1 MRRHLLPFIL
11 GGLLCT
17 GLAGCNAHGFTYY
30 LFKPLWTKS
39 LPHDIALGT
48 STPYIVLMEGNPS
61 EWQYM
66 NAVDERAM
74 AQVFERHF
82 REEVEHDRHAKP
94 GTMDGEHT
102 ITIEAI
108 RLQETS
114 RTETREGQPYRLQAM
129 KVLIDC
135 IFRAPGMTERETIT
149 LYERESLKRKEREGH
164 VECRVKNTNATF
176 EDVVRRG
183 ADKAFAKYCTE
194 WHRHRKKERRERKRA
209 MKRAAKSNEE

>member
-1 MRRHLLPFIL
+1 MAQARFVSNGGGNYTGVL
-11 GGLLCT
+11 GGGADSVLLRFSSAT
-17 GLAGCNAHGFTYY
+17 QPDT
-30 LFKPLWTKS
+30 TKE
-39 LPHDIALGT
+39 GT
-48 STPYIVLMEGNPS
+48 AAQFAP
-61 EWQYM
+61 
-66 NAVDERAM
+66 AV
-74 AQVFERHF
+74 
-82 REEVEHDRHAKP
+82 
-94 GTMDGEHT
+94 
-102 ITIEAI
+102 
-108 RLQETS
+108 
-114 RTETREGQPYRLQAM
+114 AM